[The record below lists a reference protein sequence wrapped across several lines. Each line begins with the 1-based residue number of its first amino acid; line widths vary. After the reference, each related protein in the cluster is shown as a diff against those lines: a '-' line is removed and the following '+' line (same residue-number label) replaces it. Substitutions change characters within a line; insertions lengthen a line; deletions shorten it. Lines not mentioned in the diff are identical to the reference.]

1 MADISK
7 EINDFKTAI
16 YGKDV
21 RDSMVSMANKLNS
34 EVESSTEAV
43 QIYGEAEVLREQ
55 AEIDRQTAENSRTQE
70 FLGMQQLSQ
79 QATNAANEAAEK
91 AEKYVLGD
99 ISEKTVTFQMA
110 AERANIQSNDS
121 LAVAFAKLSKFCS
134 DLQEH
139 AFSALVN
146 NGLTTETGKYALD
159 AAYGKSLRDDIDQLN
174 SRLPSYSNISN
185 VQSFSATDWIYLGT
199 SVIVPSGK
207 SAILFGAR
215 LWNSGMPTGICI
227 SSSNTEITSNNIAA
241 LNVISGSDDYS
252 HYVITVTAI
261 VTAGSYYLWSK
272 SDNASSNVEQVSR
285 EYLRMIVFD
294 N

>member
-43 QIYGEAEVLREQ
+43 QRYGEAEVLREQ
-55 AEIDRQTAENSRTQE
+55 AENDRQNAENSRNQE
-70 FLGMQQLSQ
+70 FLGMQQSSQ

-110 AERANIQSNDS
+110 AERANIQSNDN

-139 AFSALVN
+139 AFNALVN

-159 AAYGKSLRDDIDQLN
+159 AAYGKLLRNDIDQLN

-199 SVIVPSGK
+199 SVTVPSGK

-215 LWNSGMPTGICI
+215 LWSSGMPTGICI
-227 SSSNTEITSNNIAA
+227 SSSNTEITSNNIVAS
-241 LNVISGSDDYS
+241 NVISGSDDYS

-261 VTAGSYYLWSK
+261 VPAGSYYLWSK

>member
-55 AEIDRQTAENSRTQE
+55 AENDRQSAENSRTQE
-70 FLGMQQLSQ
+70 FLGMQQSSQ

-159 AAYGKSLRDDIDQLN
+159 AAYGKSLRDDIDKVNFRLTSLN
-174 SRLPSYSNISN
+174 SDLVKIHDIDNISLDSLNWVPMDGSTKYAKITIDFEYRKIIFIEIKGFSQWSN
-185 VQSFSATDWIYLGT
+185 VYTTALSANGNDVYL
-199 SVIVPSGK
+199 
-207 SAILFGAR
+207 
-215 LWNSGMPTGICI
+215 
-227 SSSNTEITSNNIAA
+227 
-241 LNVISGSDDYS
+241 
-252 HYVITVTAI
+252 ITV
-261 VTAGSYYLWSK
+261 GSNHTGTLGLRLAYL
-272 SDNASSNVEQVSR
+272 
-285 EYLRMIVFD
+285 
-294 N
+294 

>member
-34 EVESSTEAV
+34 EVESSTKAV
-43 QIYGEAEVLREQ
+43 QRYGEAEVLREQ
-55 AEIDRQTAENSRTQE
+55 AENDRQTAENSRTQE

-159 AAYGKSLRDDIDQLN
+159 AAYGKSLRDDIDKVN
-174 SRLPSYSNISN
+174 SSMIKVTSPIVSARFSTISGDPILIAYLTN
-185 VQSFSATDWIYLGT
+185 VL
-199 SVIVPSGK
+199 PSGK
-207 SAILFGAR
+207 QFVGA
-215 LWNSGMPTGICI
+215 LKICANGFLSVDNGTI
-227 SSSNTEITSNNIAA
+227 
-241 LNVISGSDDYS
+241 NVIGGEVYYTPTVTQNEAEVT
-252 HYVITVTAI
+252 YVIL
-261 VTAGSYYLWSK
+261 YK
-272 SDNASSNVEQVSR
+272 
-285 EYLRMIVFD
+285 
-294 N
+294 